1 MKDSINKIY
10 NAIINYIID
19 FFHVFKKRFNKFK
32 RKTKLKLRKL
42 YYYEILGVIAVSV
55 YFYRFL
61 CKIYKMPIFKKF
73 RNKSKL
79 LYKKSLVK
87 LEKAKYDYETY
98 LLEIRYDT
106 KDKMDNVKNKYS
118 KYCTKRILAKS
129 FVLIAL
135 SVFLIYDTYSWFY
148 NEYVSKGT
156 KISLGTVEHIV
167 NQYDKNGN
175 LIGIEGD
182 IVTVV
187 EEDNLANTF
196 KNTRYVE
203 IKNTGSLNLDYNL
216 TFTLDGTMS
225 NAGVLYYR
233 VIDITEDVI
242 NTTITSGSNTKLEAY
257 AKNNPTPNNLETDAV
272 NPVSNMTTIPQVL
285 IKGEIDKDEDNLENN
300 YRYFRIDYGMYQ
312 SVNSALYSGASV
324 AVHAN
329 VYCTQR
335 GIDAS
340 LMNEGQIW
348 LVENEEQ
355 FRDAVLN
362 ALSGDTI
369 KLADDITI
377 NGSIDFQRRVGI
389 DTDTYNLH
397 VTGDLVYDFV
407 ELGKLKIDTSG
418 GGKIDVDNRL
428 YVNAPKSQIHF
439 TGLNKDYDIFV
450 GGEFTVNGIQNEE
463 EDGVL
468 LEAVR
473 IVKNKIGNIPVDVI
487 VLSNT
492 RLTIAPNVELNYVI
506 GAPGSTNIEILNN
519 GTITQIQLQDMNLID
534 TFSKYQI
541 YVYNLNKILGVLGGS
556 SIVLPENSTP
566 YTGPNRGNTLIIK
579 GVSSNDITVSGS
591 DHFTG
596 KDINVGAPDDS
607 VFPIQGEED
616 SYYVYIR
623 DNNETLERLLTAY
636 FTEIDENTVS
646 EKINSI
652 KKLIIYTIN
661 SAYFENEDFS
671 YINSSLPNIEY
682 LGLSNATVI
691 DGKTINKIADNTL
704 SNKTSLRTLILPKTV
719 TTIGSGAFENVNLGR
734 IYTNKTFEFLTI
746 PATVTSIGSNA
757 FKNAKYVT
765 FEGQLPPTIGNNSF
779 NSSKNGT
786 KFFVPIGAISAY
798 TSTTNINPEYVYYE
812 SKLADNK
819 QYFLYNFKDGYG
831 ISYFINSVSVGDN
844 LTIPNTMKLNSITK
858 PITAIGYNAYRNLNT
873 SSESSSIIIPST
885 VELIDSYAFYEDNIN
900 EINLDNVVTIN
911 DYAFYKTKLS
921 ILESN
926 SITKIGSYAF
936 YDVPLTKVMLSFLI
950 PT

>member
-324 AVHAN
+324 AVHAK

-340 LMNEGQIW
+340 L
-348 LVENEEQ
+348 
-355 FRDAVLN
+355 
-362 ALSGDTI
+362 
-369 KLADDITI
+369 
-377 NGSIDFQRRVGI
+377 
-389 DTDTYNLH
+389 
-397 VTGDLVYDFV
+397 
-407 ELGKLKIDTSG
+407 
-418 GGKIDVDNRL
+418 
-428 YVNAPKSQIHF
+428 
-439 TGLNKDYDIFV
+439 
-450 GGEFTVNGIQNEE
+450 
-463 EDGVL
+463 
-468 LEAVR
+468 
-473 IVKNKIGNIPVDVI
+473 
-487 VLSNT
+487 
-492 RLTIAPNVELNYVI
+492 
-506 GAPGSTNIEILNN
+506 
-519 GTITQIQLQDMNLID
+519 
-534 TFSKYQI
+534 
-541 YVYNLNKILGVLGGS
+541 
-556 SIVLPENSTP
+556 
-566 YTGPNRGNTLIIK
+566 
-579 GVSSNDITVSGS
+579 
-591 DHFTG
+591 
-596 KDINVGAPDDS
+596 
-607 VFPIQGEED
+607 
-616 SYYVYIR
+616 
-623 DNNETLERLLTAY
+623 
-636 FTEIDENTVS
+636 
-646 EKINSI
+646 
-652 KKLIIYTIN
+652 
-661 SAYFENEDFS
+661 
-671 YINSSLPNIEY
+671 
-682 LGLSNATVI
+682 
-691 DGKTINKIADNTL
+691 
-704 SNKTSLRTLILPKTV
+704 
-719 TTIGSGAFENVNLGR
+719 
-734 IYTNKTFEFLTI
+734 
-746 PATVTSIGSNA
+746 
-757 FKNAKYVT
+757 
-765 FEGQLPPTIGNNSF
+765 
-779 NSSKNGT
+779 
-786 KFFVPIGAISAY
+786 
-798 TSTTNINPEYVYYE
+798 
-812 SKLADNK
+812 
-819 QYFLYNFKDGYG
+819 
-831 ISYFINSVSVGDN
+831 
-844 LTIPNTMKLNSITK
+844 
-858 PITAIGYNAYRNLNT
+858 
-873 SSESSSIIIPST
+873 
-885 VELIDSYAFYEDNIN
+885 IN
-900 EINLDNVVTIN
+900 E
-911 DYAFYKTKLS
+911 
-921 ILESN
+921 
-926 SITKIGSYAF
+926 
-936 YDVPLTKVMLSFLI
+936 
-950 PT
+950 

>member
-1 MKDSINKIY
+1 M
-10 NAIINYIID
+10 
-19 FFHVFKKRFNKFK
+19 
-32 RKTKLKLRKL
+32 
-42 YYYEILGVIAVSV
+42 
-55 YFYRFL
+55 
-61 CKIYKMPIFKKF
+61 
-73 RNKSKL
+73 
-79 LYKKSLVK
+79 
-87 LEKAKYDYETY
+87 
-98 LLEIRYDT
+98 
-106 KDKMDNVKNKYS
+106 
-118 KYCTKRILAKS
+118 
-129 FVLIAL
+129 
-135 SVFLIYDTYSWFY
+135 IYDTYSWFY

-312 SVNSALYSGASV
+312 SVNSTLYSGASV
-324 AVHAN
+324 AVHAK

-340 LMNEGQIW
+340 LINEGQIW

-377 NGSIDFQRRVGI
+377 NGSVDLQRRVGI
-389 DTDTYNLH
+389 DVDTYNLH

-407 ELGKLKIDTSG
+407 ELGKLKIDTSK
-418 GGKIDVDNRL
+418 GGKIDVDSRL

-473 IVKNKIGNIPVDVI
+473 IVKNKIGNIPADII

-534 TFSKYQI
+534 SFSKYQI
-541 YVYNLNKILGVLGGS
+541 YIYNLNTILGVLGGS
-556 SIVLPENSTP
+556 SIILPSNSTP
-566 YTGPNRGNTLIIK
+566 YTGPNTGNTLIIR

-591 DHFTG
+591 DHYTG
-596 KDINVGAPDDS
+596 DDINQGAPEDS
-607 VFPIQGEED
+607 VVPIQGL
-616 SYYVYIR
+616 S
-623 DNNETLERLLTAY
+623 
-636 FTEIDENTVS
+636 
-646 EKINSI
+646 
-652 KKLIIYTIN
+652 LIHI
-661 SAYFENEDFS
+661 
-671 YINSSLPNIEY
+671 
-682 LGLSNATVI
+682 
-691 DGKTINKIADNTL
+691 
-704 SNKTSLRTLILPKTV
+704 
-719 TTIGSGAFENVNLGR
+719 
-734 IYTNKTFEFLTI
+734 
-746 PATVTSIGSNA
+746 
-757 FKNAKYVT
+757 
-765 FEGQLPPTIGNNSF
+765 
-779 NSSKNGT
+779 
-786 KFFVPIGAISAY
+786 
-798 TSTTNINPEYVYYE
+798 
-812 SKLADNK
+812 
-819 QYFLYNFKDGYG
+819 
-831 ISYFINSVSVGDN
+831 
-844 LTIPNTMKLNSITK
+844 
-858 PITAIGYNAYRNLNT
+858 
-873 SSESSSIIIPST
+873 
-885 VELIDSYAFYEDNIN
+885 
-900 EINLDNVVTIN
+900 
-911 DYAFYKTKLS
+911 
-921 ILESN
+921 
-926 SITKIGSYAF
+926 
-936 YDVPLTKVMLSFLI
+936 
-950 PT
+950 

>member
-32 RKTKLKLRKL
+32 RKTKRKLRKL

-324 AVHAN
+324 AVHAK

-340 LMNEGQIW
+340 LINEGQIW

-377 NGSIDFQRRVGI
+377 NGSVDLQRRVGI
-389 DTDTYNLH
+389 DVDTYNLH

-407 ELGKLKIDTSG
+407 ELGKLKIDTSK
-418 GGKIDVDNRL
+418 GGKIDVDSRL

-473 IVKNKIGNIPVDVI
+473 IVKNKIGNIPADII

-534 TFSKYQI
+534 SFSKYQI
-541 YVYNLNKILGVLGGS
+541 YIYNLNTILGVLGGS
-556 SIVLPENSTP
+556 SIILPSNSTP
-566 YTGPNRGNTLIIK
+566 YTGPNTGNTLIIR

-591 DHFTG
+591 DHYTG
-596 KDINVGAPDDS
+596 DDINQGAPEDS
-607 VFPIQGEED
+607 VVPIQGEVD

-623 DNNETLERLLTAY
+623 DNKETLEGLLKAY
-636 FTEIDENTVS
+636 FDEIDVATTTD
-646 EKINSI
+646 KITAI
-652 KKLIIYTIN
+652 KKLVIYTLN
-661 SAYFENEDFS
+661 QAYFENDDFD
-671 YINSSLPNIEY
+671 YIASDAMPNIEY
-682 LGLSNATVI
+682 LGLQNATI
-691 DGKTINKIADNTL
+691 SDNKTINKIASNTL
-704 SNKTSLRTLILPKTV
+704 KDKTSIKTLILSKTL
-719 TTIGSGAFENVNLGR
+719 TTIGDNAFANVNLGR
-734 IYTNKTFEFLTI
+734 ISTNRTFRFLSI
-746 PATVTSIGSNA
+746 PSSVTSIGSGA
-757 FKNAKYVT
+757 FKNAKYVN
-765 FEGQLPPTIGNNSF
+765 FEGQIPPSVASGAFNNVS
-779 NSSKNGT
+779 NGT
-786 KFFVPIGAISAY
+786 KFFVPEGAITAY
-798 TSTTNINPEYVYYE
+798 RDANNINEAYIYYAATL
-812 SKLADNK
+812 SDNK
-819 QYFLYNFKDGYG
+819 RYFLYDYGDGYG
-831 ISYFINSVSVGDN
+831 ISYFINSVSVGSN
-844 LTIPNTMKLNSITK
+844 LTIPNTITMNSITK
-858 PITAIGYNAYRNLNT
+858 DITALGYNSYRNLITPATGTSVVIPNT
-873 SSESSSIIIPST
+873 
-885 VELIDSYAFYEDNIN
+885 VKLIDSYAFYEDNIMD
-900 EINLDNVVTIN
+900 INLSNVEIIN
-911 DYAFYKTKLS
+911 SYAFYKTKLTK
-921 ILESN
+921 LESN
-926 SITKIGSYAF
+926 TITTIGDYTF
-936 YDVPLTKVMLSFLI
+936 Y
-950 PT
+950 